1 MLLYI
6 SRSILVTNLDP
17 PSQKQ
22 GVRDPYFNCLCTVLW
37 RWNLDA
43 ECTKGH
49 SVELDFAPRLASNP
63 DPPKPRATVKKWF
76 SICCTPTIPE
86 TNNTQKQ
93 IQSCIKSFRPLSK
106 SHKSCPLV
114 SVPSIYAQNDNLWNI
129 LWNILCKT
137 PDNVYCSPWRK

>member
-1 MLLYI
+1 MPSDIDWTTFYNRYNQCFI
-6 SRSILVTNLDP
+6 WGHHPCRIHWMLDP
-17 PSQKQ
+17 SS
-22 GVRDPYFNCLCTVLW
+22 
-37 RWNLDA
+37 
-43 ECTKGH
+43 TKTKRKLQEQQ

-86 TNNTQKQ
+86 TNNTHKQ